1 MIDALK
7 PAFTL
12 FQFKDDG
19 RSQNLGGQGGIENL
33 SRKQILLMIQGNL
46 EGGSNCPSV
55 PLVPLALQVQMNPPE
70 TSQPKKFS
78 AKKIRI
84 CFVREF

>member
-55 PLVPLALQVQMNPPE
+55 PLVPLVLQVQTNPPE